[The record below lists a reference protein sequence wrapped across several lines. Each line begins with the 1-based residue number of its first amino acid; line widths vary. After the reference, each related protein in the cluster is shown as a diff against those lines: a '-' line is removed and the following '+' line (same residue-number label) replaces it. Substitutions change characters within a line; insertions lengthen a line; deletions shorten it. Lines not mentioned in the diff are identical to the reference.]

1 MSLYKLAIIIFL
13 VKLLFLHEGLL
24 LGLLMLSAV
33 EYLLQDPTENETAK
47 LTLQNLLSNVV

>member
-1 MSLYKLAIIIFL
+1 MNFSIE
-13 VKLLFLHEGLL
+13 LLLLHKGLL